1 MAAVRGRSR
10 KKHKA
15 PEPETRMITATRKTR
30 AMACVMGGMDLVRP
44 LGMAGIRCAVVAEAG
59 SAPLYSRFV
68 DVAMLHAEF
77 WSDAPALL
85 ETLLQFATTQSEQPT
100 LFYEQDS
107 QLLFVSRHRDRLATA
122 FRFVIPDPTLVED
135 LVDKSRFGTLAER
148 LGLPVPA
155 SRRISPRDKSEVT
168 DLDIPFPVIVKPLT
182 RRETWVS
189 LVGSAKALQ
198 VDNDDAMRVL
208 WPRLAES
215 GMDFL
220 VQAMIPG
227 AETRIESYHVYADAG
242 GGIAAEFTGRKIRT
256 YPASYGHSTA
266 LTITDAPDVIA
277 IGRELVERLG
287 LRGVAK
293 FDFKRD
299 PDGRLHLL
307 EVNPRFNLWHH
318 LGAVAGVN
326 IPAIVYADLIGS
338 PRPVAGRAR
347 AGARWCMLPK
357 DLRAARASGI
367 PLHSHLAWAWGC
379 EAKSSFAWDDP
390 MPALRRLFR
399 FFARARRA
407 APVSPAPL
415 QDRATRT

>member
-1 MAAVRGRSR
+1 
-10 KKHKA
+10 
-15 PEPETRMITATRKTR
+15 MITATRKTR

-107 QLLFVSRHRDRLATA
+107 QLLFVSRHTY
-122 FRFVIPDPTLVED
+122 
-135 LVDKSRFGTLAER
+135 
-148 LGLPVPA
+148 
-155 SRRISPRDKSEVT
+155 
-168 DLDIPFPVIVKPLT
+168 
-182 RRETWVS
+182 
-189 LVGSAKALQ
+189 
-198 VDNDDAMRVL
+198 DAMRVL

-256 YPASYGHSTA
+256 YPTSYGHSTA

-415 QDRATRT
+415 QDRAIRT